1 MDTGFSLAPSEHGI
15 ISTNT
20 VFVAKRLVFPETEI
34 VPRASPEAEMANL
47 VNSGHL
53 EVIRRVKPSPPPSAG
68 SFAMLTQPVMDYM
81 KLSVP
86 KSA

>member
-15 ISTNT
+15 
-20 VFVAKRLVFPETEI
+20 FPETE
-34 VPRASPEAEMANL
+34 MANL
-47 VNSGHL
+47 ANSGHL
-53 EVIRRVKPSPPPSAG
+53 EVIRRVKPSPPPPSAG
-68 SFAMLTQPVMDYM
+68 SFAMLTQPVMDYV

>member
-15 ISTNT
+15 IPTNT
-20 VFVAKRLVFPETEI
+20 VFVAKRLVFPETE
-34 VPRASPEAEMANL
+34 MANL
-47 VNSGHL
+47 ANSGHL
-53 EVIRRVKPSPPPSAG
+53 EVIRRVKPSPPPPPPSAG
-68 SFAMLTQPVMDYM
+68 SFAMLTQPVMDYV

>member
-15 ISTNT
+15 IPTST
-20 VFVAKRLVFPETEI
+20 VFVAKRLVFPETE
-34 VPRASPEAEMANL
+34 MANL
-47 VNSGHL
+47 ANSGHL
-53 EVIRRVKPSPPPSAG
+53 EVIRRVKPSPPPPPSAG
-68 SFAMLTQPVMDYM
+68 SFAMLTQPVMDYV